1 MYQSILDVWEGVSTF
16 CLAIK
21 EGHEDRKL
29 DLLRDSLKP
38 ATVHF
43 MFTSPSYYSGNKH
56 ELSETD
62 LRIIKCLLSN
72 PRAGIE

>member
-1 MYQSILDVWEGVSTF
+1 MKISRF
-16 CLAIK
+16 IK
-21 EGHEDRKL
+21 RF
-29 DLLRDSLKP
+29 LKP

-43 MFTSPSYYSGNKH
+43 MFTSPSYYSGNRH

-72 PRAGIE
+72 PRMELNDMLKKYPYHQELLTDV